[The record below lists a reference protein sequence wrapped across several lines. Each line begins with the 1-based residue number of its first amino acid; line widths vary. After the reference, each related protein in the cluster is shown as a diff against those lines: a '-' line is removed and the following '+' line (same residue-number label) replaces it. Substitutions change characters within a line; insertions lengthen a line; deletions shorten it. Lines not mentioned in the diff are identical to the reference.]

1 MLVWI
6 FSGGALV
13 CLAYFVVIILY
24 SGLGT
29 NFAYIWLMLAAGLGV
44 SAGCVHYY
52 GEYPEK
58 IPLRLPVTLITLCA
72 AGAVVMILLQIMMFG
87 RIPAVAEPDLD
98 YLIVLG
104 AQVKKEGPSKTL
116 RLRLDKAA
124 EYARQNPDTILIL
137 SGGQGSD
144 ELVSEA
150 QAMQDYLAQAGISRS
165 RTILENRSTSTV
177 ENIAFSRILIEEQ
190 DRTARVGILTSNF
203 HLYRARKVA
212 AHQGMQ
218 NISYIASESDRIL
231 FLHFCIRDGIA
242 ILKERIVGNL

>member
-1 MLVWI
+1 
-6 FSGGALV
+6 
-13 CLAYFVVIILY
+13 
-24 SGLGT
+24 
-29 NFAYIWLMLAAGLGV
+29 MLAAGLGV

-137 SGGQGSD
+137 SGAQGSD
-144 ELVSEA
+144 ELV
-150 QAMQDYLAQAGISRS
+150 I
-165 RTILENRSTSTV
+165 
-177 ENIAFSRILIEEQ
+177 
-190 DRTARVGILTSNF
+190 
-203 HLYRARKVA
+203 
-212 AHQGMQ
+212 
-218 NISYIASESDRIL
+218 
-231 FLHFCIRDGIA
+231 
-242 ILKERIVGNL
+242 

>member
-6 FSGGALV
+6 LSGGALV
-13 CLAYFVVIILY
+13 CLVYFGVIILY

-29 NFAYIWLMLAAGLGV
+29 NFAWIWLMLAGGLGA
-44 SAGCVHYY
+44 SAVCIHYY

-72 AGAVVMILLQIMMFG
+72 SGAVVMILLQIMMFG

-124 EYARQNPDTILIL
+124 EYARQNPDTVLVL

-150 QAMQDYLAQAGISRS
+150 QAMQDYLVQAGIPRS
-165 RTILENRSTSTV
+165 RTLLESRSTNTV

>member
-165 RTILENRSTSTV
+165 RTIL
-177 ENIAFSRILIEEQ
+177 
-190 DRTARVGILTSNF
+190 
-203 HLYRARKVA
+203 
-212 AHQGMQ
+212 
-218 NISYIASESDRIL
+218 
-231 FLHFCIRDGIA
+231 
-242 ILKERIVGNL
+242 

>member
-6 FSGGALV
+6 LTGGALV
-13 CLAYFVVIILY
+13 CLVYFLVIILY
-24 SGLGT
+24 SGFGT
-29 NFAYIWLMLAAGLGV
+29 NFAFIWLLLAAGLGV
-44 SAGCVHYY
+44 SAGCIHYY

-58 IPLRLPVTLITLCA
+58 MPLRVPVTLITLCA
-72 AGAVVMILLQIMMFG
+72 AGAVVMILLQILMFG
-87 RIPAVAEPDLD
+87 RIPPVADPDLD

-104 AQVKKEGPSKTL
+104 AQVKKDGPSKTL

-124 EYARQNPDTILIL
+124 EYARENPDTVLVL
-137 SGGQGSD
+137 SGGQGKD
-144 ELVSEA
+144 ETISEA
-150 QAMQDYLAQAGISRS
+150 QAMQDYLAQAGIPRS
-165 RTILENRSTSTV
+165 RTILEDQSTNTV
-177 ENIAFSRILIEEQ
+177 ENIAFSRMVIGDQEAP
-190 DRTARVGILTSNF
+190 ARVGILTSNF

-212 AHQGMQ
+212 AHQGME

>member
-6 FSGGALV
+6 LTGGALV
-13 CLAYFVVIILY
+13 CLVYYLVIILY
-24 SGLGT
+24 SGIGT
-29 NFAYIWLMLAAGLGV
+29 NFAFIWLLLAAGLGA
-44 SAGCVHYY
+44 SAGCIHYY

-58 IPLRLPVTLITLCA
+58 IPLRIPVTLITLCA
-72 AGAVVMILLQIMMFG
+72 TGAIVMVLLQIMMFG
-87 RIPAVAEPDLD
+87 RIPAVADPDLD

-104 AQVKKEGPSKTL
+104 AQVKKDGPSRTL

-124 EYARQNPDTILIL
+124 EYARQNPETILVL
-137 SGGQGSD
+137 SGGQGRD

-150 QAMQDYLAQAGISRS
+150 QAMQDYLAQSGIPRS
-165 RTILENRSTSTV
+165 RTILENQSTSTV
-177 ENIAFSRILIEEQ
+177 ENIAFSRMIIESRGEP
-190 DRTARVGILTSNF
+190 ARVGILTSNF

-212 AHQGMQ
+212 AHQGME
-218 NISYIASESDRIL
+218 NVSYIASQSDRVL